1 MNYLAHAFLS
11 NNNPE
16 ILVGN
21 MMGDFIKGNNFTKFP
36 ITIQQGIHFHRSIDR
51 YTDQHPLIL
60 IATNLLKPEFRLSAG
75 VFVDIVF
82 DHFLANDINR
92 FTDSELSTFTQHV
105 YTTLSK
111 HDAYFDEKMQTFF
124 GYMSQYNWLYNYKFI
139 EGLSKSILGICKRY
153 PRLGNG
159 DLAMSLLIKHMEQL
173 NVYYNS
179 FMPELEQHCTIW
191 HSNFQNISK

>member
-1 MNYLAHAFLS
+1 
-11 NNNPE
+11 
-16 ILVGN
+16 
-21 MMGDFIKGNNFTKFP
+21 MMGDFIKGNNFGKFP
-36 ITIQQGIHFHRSIDR
+36 IGIQQGIHLHRSIDR

-60 IATNLLKPEFRLSAG
+60 TATSLLKPEFRLSAG

-111 HDAYFDEKMQTFF
+111 HDIYFDEKMQTFF
-124 GYMSQYNWLYNYKFI
+124 GYMSQYNWLYNYKFK

-153 PRLGNG
+153 PRLGDG
-159 DLAMSLLIKHMEQL
+159 ELAMKSILNNIELL
-173 NVYYNS
+173 NVYFNL
-179 FMPELEQHCTIW
+179 FMPDLENHCQAW
-191 HSNFQNISK
+191 HTNNKSAIE